1 MTRGRRI
8 NLVLRASVCLLRECT
23 LLLLVLST
31 LSLCDY
37 WPSSSYGSNRCHFPW
52 SPSAVHDS
60 DRCPPVPYRRG
71 SPAS

>member
-31 LSLCDY
+31 LSLWLLALILLWQQPLSLSLESQCR
-37 WPSSSYGSNRCHFPW
+37 P
-52 SPSAVHDS
+52 
-60 DRCPPVPYRRG
+60 
-71 SPAS
+71 